1 MAMNFQKDNS
11 LISPT
16 TNTVFLDIEADGLN
30 PTKVH
35 CVVTKRSNEAHLT
48 HLSRRSLMNE
58 KVDLYVVTILLGMTF
73 LFCTGYGVYVF
84 LNTELWTRWFF
95 LGSFIPIWMVVTA
108 SLLGELGLAFLKESI
123 VIGKNSL
130 KRWLSIAREMWMSL
144 TDYMM
149 R

>member
-1 MAMNFQKDNS
+1 MNW
-11 LISPT
+11 
-16 TNTVFLDIEADGLN
+16 
-30 PTKVH
+30 
-35 CVVTKRSNEAHLT
+35 
-48 HLSRRSLMNE
+48 E

-95 LGSFIPIWMVVTA
+95 LGSFIPIWMVVTV

-123 VIGKNSL
+123 MIGKNYL